1 VRGFLPVLPGLWLAA
16 CAGGGGASLTPTAT
30 PPPTEEASLTPAAP
44 APSAAPSAWTINRKI
59 DRITGQP
66 APSAH
71 VITTKTSRSGRH
83 LLGGVAVEL
92 LCFEKKPVVKVIF
105 SLRAGANR
113 NSTFAYR
120 FDEKPGREIKAT
132 FLQDHKTVVIDQN
145 AELAQ
150 FLNELATSNTLF
162 VRVTSLFAGNS
173 AAEFRVHGGKQAID
187 AVVSECPI
195 KSEPGRKRA

>member
-1 VRGFLPVLPGLWLAA
+1 MVLPVLPALWLTA
-16 CAGGGGASLTPTAT
+16 CAGGGGASLTPAAA
-30 PPPTEEASLTPAAP
+30 PQPGEEASLTPAAP
-44 APSAAPSAWTINRKI
+44 PAASAWTINRKI

-132 FLQDHKTVVIDQN
+132 FLQDHKTVVIDQT

-150 FLNELATSNTLF
+150 FLDELATANTLF

-173 AAEFRVHGGKQAID
+173 SAEFRVHGGKQAID
-187 AVVSECPI
+187 AVVGECPL
-195 KSEPGRKRA
+195 KPEPGRKGRV